1 MPWKNSSAA
10 TSEDLTMNRREWLKC
25 MSSLAI
31 SAVAAPSLLAVFDA
45 HAASQKPGTAPL
57 FFNPAQSSLI
67 AAVVDIVI
75 PRTDTP
81 GALDAG
87 VPVFIDQMFKDV
99 YTKADQQRYLTAL
112 AAFDKAGGK
121 PFLQL
126 DDAQRK
132 ALVTKLHS
140 EAVTESR
147 SKAVTPAANFV
158 LMTKKLTM
166 LGFFMS
172 QPGCTQVLQYV
183 AVPGGY
189 EADIPLSQAGNGKAW
204 AVETELKI

>member
-1 MPWKNSSAA
+1 
-10 TSEDLTMNRREWLKC
+10 MNRREWLKS
-25 MSSLAI
+25 MSALAV
-31 SAVAAPSLLAVFDA
+31 SAIAAPSLLAVFDA
-45 HAASQKPGTAPL
+45 HAASQNPGTAPL
-57 FFNPAQSSLI
+57 FFSPAQSSLI

-87 VPVFIDQMFKDV
+87 VPAFIDQMFKAV
-99 YTKADQQRYLTAL
+99 YSKADQQRYLTAL

-132 ALVTKLHS
+132 SLVTRLHS
-140 EAVTESR
+140 
-147 SKAVTPAANFV
+147 KAIETPQGHTLTPEANFV

-183 AVPGGY
+183 AVPGGF

>member
-1 MPWKNSSAA
+1 
-10 TSEDLTMNRREWLKC
+10 MNRREWLKC
-25 MSSLAI
+25 MSALAVG
-31 SAVAAPSLLAVFDA
+31 AVAAPSLLAVFDA
-45 HAASQKPGTAPL
+45 HAASLAPNAAPR
-57 FFNPAQSSLI
+57 FFSPAQASLI

-75 PRTDTP
+75 PHTDTP

-99 YTKADQQRYLTAL
+99 YTKAEQKRYLAAL
-112 AAFDKAGGK
+112 AAFDHAGGK

-132 ALVTKLHS
+132 ALVSKLHG
-140 EAVTESR
+140 EAIGHTHSGKV
-147 SKAVTPAANFV
+147 APAADFV

-183 AVPGGY
+183 AVPG
-189 EADIPLSQAGNGKAW
+189 ALKSDIPLSEAGNGRAW
-204 AVETELKI
+204 AVETELRI

>member
-1 MPWKNSSAA
+1 
-10 TSEDLTMNRREWLKC
+10 MNRREWLKC
-25 MSSLAI
+25 MSALAV

-45 HAASQKPGTAPL
+45 HAASRAPGAGIP
-57 FFNPAQSSLI
+57 FFNTAQSGLI
-67 AAVVDIVI
+67 AAVADIVI

-112 AAFDKAGGK
+112 AAFDKAAGN

-132 ALVTKLHS
+132 ALVTRLHG
-140 EAVTESR
+140 EAIAKVR
-147 SKAVTPAANFV
+147 STAVTPAANFV

-183 AVPGGY
+183 AVPGGF

>member
-1 MPWKNSSAA
+1 
-10 TSEDLTMNRREWLKC
+10 MNRREWLKC
-25 MSSLAI
+25 MSALAV

-45 HAASQKPGTAPL
+45 HAASQNPGAAIL

-87 VPVFIDQMFKDV
+87 VPAFIDQMFKAV

-112 AAFDKAGGK
+112 AAFEKAGGK

-126 DDAQRK
+126 DDAKRK
-132 ALVTKLHS
+132 ALVTRLH
-140 EAVTESR
+140 T
-147 SKAVTPAANFV
+147 KAIETARGDVPAPEANFV

-183 AVPGGY
+183 AVPGGF
-189 EADIPLSQAGNGKAW
+189 EADIPLSEAGNGKAW